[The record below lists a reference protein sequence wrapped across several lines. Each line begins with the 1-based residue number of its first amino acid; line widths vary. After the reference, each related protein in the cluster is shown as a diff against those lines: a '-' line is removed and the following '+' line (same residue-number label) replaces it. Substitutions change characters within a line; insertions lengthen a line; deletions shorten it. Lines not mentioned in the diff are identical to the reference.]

1 MDWMLSEYWNST
13 YDYLDIDVWCICNH
27 NLPSLYRLLLHFSYI
42 YIDCEKC
49 FIYRYEYKYRKHIYD
64 DEDEDKK
71 QLDLEN
77 EDEEEILIQIKNI
90 IKINPKILYIKFLDF
105 TPIEFINKLDTILD
119 VEDTH
124 PFLKYREHG
133 EIRKNQHKLYEIL
146 KFAKFEYLK
155 CELIK
160 STSYRYIKN
169 SNHIGNNAE
178 LFQLPL
184 QVWNYIFTF
193 L

>member
-1 MDWMLSEYWNST
+1 M
-13 YDYLDIDVWCICNH
+13 
-27 NLPSLYRLLLHFSYI
+27 
-42 YIDCEKC
+42 
-49 FIYRYEYKYRKHIYD
+49 
-64 DEDEDKK
+64 
-71 QLDLEN
+71 
-77 EDEEEILIQIKNI
+77 
-90 IKINPKILYIKFLDF
+90 
-105 TPIEFINKLDTILD
+105 
-119 VEDTH
+119 EDTQ

-160 STSYRYIKN
+160 RTAYRYIKN

-184 QVWNYIFTF
+184 QVWNYMFTF
-193 L
+193 I

>member
-1 MDWMLSEYWNST
+1 MEQLEYDDDNS
-13 YDYLDIDVWCICNH
+13 LCICNPKNTVLDTH
-27 NLPSLYRLLLHFSYI
+27 LLHFSYI

-184 QVWNYIFTF
+184 QVWNYMFTF